1 MSTYFQLIMGIHAKL
16 FSSEQCSVL
25 EFKLTRVKLCK
36 FQLNHKS
43 SGKTPLQVAAHQGHI
58 DIVVILKAA
67 GVNLEVSD
75 DDGDTALHYSAFG

>member
-1 MSTYFQLIMGIHAKL
+1 MLDEFEFRMSIYFQKL
-16 FSSEQCSVL
+16 FSSLLFNFL
-25 EFKLTRVKLCK
+25 EFSQFQLCK